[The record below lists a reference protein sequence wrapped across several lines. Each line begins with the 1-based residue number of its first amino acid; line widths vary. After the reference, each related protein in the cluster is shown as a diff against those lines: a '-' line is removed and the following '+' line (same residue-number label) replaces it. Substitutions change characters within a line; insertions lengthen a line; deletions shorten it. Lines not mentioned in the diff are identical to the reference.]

1 MMQSVR
7 RRLDCFEFDLSME
20 HIADGHSSAM
30 ALESVSYRRDETQS
44 AVPILR
50 DQIEASFL
58 AELTVS
64 WHFHRARAR
73 MVCRRW
79 LKLV

>member
-50 DQIEASFL
+50 D
-58 AELTVS
+58 
-64 WHFHRARAR
+64 
-73 MVCRRW
+73 
-79 LKLV
+79 